1 MIKFDHKH
9 HRELWDWLSKN
20 PDKGKEDWVGWKYNG
35 GTVGEVKAGCFACE
49 ADSKESGDCESC
61 PICEFDGQCLNGL
74 YHRWNNSTGEQR
86 SKYAAQIRD
95 LPLRTDIEIEL
106 IGEDKVEF
114 KVGDRVRIR
123 QWNDMAKE
131 FGVDTFGCIKVVHKF
146 TKDMKHLCGR
156 TATIKEII
164 GRYIELSDWSDY
176 TNVDYF
182 ISADMLELAS
192 TPLHEITITSD
203 GHTTTAKY
211 GDKQGIAKCNPKD
224 KFDIATGAKLALE
237 RALEPE
243 FRPYLTNTRG
253 DNYGEVGTPTSLVD
267 IQGMPLFVGDVVA
280 VYNDTRR
287 EYLKDSVVV
296 AKHDNGFVFEL
307 RGVCFT
313 KPKVSPNGWFIIK
326 KRSYTEVK
334 HNETVNYIKY
344 IKEKQ

>member
-20 PDKGKEDWVGWKYNG
+20 PDKEKADWVGWKVNG
-35 GTVGEVKAGCFACE
+35 GAVEEAQAACFACE
-49 ADSKESGDCESC
+49 ADSKESGDCKSC
-61 PICEFDGQCLNGL
+61 PICELDGQCLSGL
-74 YHRWNNSTGEQR
+74 YYRWCDSTGGQR

-131 FGVDTFGCIKVVHKF
+131 FGVDDNGGIKVEDYFAK
-146 TKDMKHLCGR
+146 KMEHLCGR
-156 TATIKEII
+156 TATIKEID
-164 GRYIELSDWSDY
+164 GKYIELCNWSNDS
-176 TNVDYF
+176 NVEFNY
-182 ISADMLELAS
+182 SADMLELVS

-203 GHTTTAKY
+203 GYTTTAKY
-211 GDKQGIAKCNPKD
+211 GDRQGVAKRNPRD

-237 RALEPE
+237 RALESE
-243 FRPYLTNTRG
+243 FKPHLTNTRG
-253 DNYGEVGTPTSLVD
+253 DNCGEVGTPTSLID

-280 VYNDTRR
+280 VYDDTRR
-287 EYLKDSVVV
+287 KYLKDSVVV

-334 HNETVNYIKY
+334 HNETVNRIKY
-344 IKEKQ
+344 IKEKA